1 MKQTSYKIALA
12 ALLVSVSLPAASHAA
27 TLKEALGQA
36 YMANPSLQA
45 ARSQLE
51 ATAEELPSAYAGFL
65 PNVSANYERGR
76 DEQKYGSRTD
86 DNQVK
91 NRQIQATQPI
101 FNGFGSVAEVKRA
114 QNLITAEQ
122 HRLTAVEQEIL
133 SDAVTAYMDVV
144 RAQRVLE
151 LNLSNVQV
159 LTEQLQATKDRFELG
174 ETTRTDVAQ
183 SEARLS
189 RAVSDKTVAEGAL
202 VAAKANYLQ
211 VVGTEPVNVSMP
223 TSLPGIPGTLT
234 ESINLATEHNPNVLF
249 SEYRADA
256 AENDIY
262 IAGSRILPSANVQA
276 IKRKEDGLASF
287 FGSTEREVD
296 SVMFNVNIPL
306 YQSGSEYAQVRQN
319 KRTRE
324 QRNNELQDS
333 RNKAVEQVTR
343 AWENVRT
350 SRATIK
356 STTDAVNAAQIALE
370 GVKQEAELGART
382 VLDILDAEQE
392 LFITRVNLVS
402 AQRNEVIATYSLLA
416 ALGELT
422 AESQQ
427 LDVERYDQ
435 NEYKDK
441 VKYKVIG
448 F

>member
-12 ALLVSVSLPAASHAA
+12 ALLVSVSLPATTHAA

-36 YMANPSLQA
+36 YAANPSLQA

-65 PNVSANYERGR
+65 PSVSANYEHGR

-86 DNQVK
+86 DNQVR

-114 QNLITAEQ
+114 QNLISAEQ
-122 HRLTAVEQEIL
+122 HRLTAVEQEVL

-159 LTEQLQATKDRFELG
+159 LSEQLQATKDRFELG

-189 RAVSDKTVAEGAL
+189 RAVSDKTVAEGTL
-202 VAAKANYLQ
+202 VAAKANYQQ
-211 VVGTEPVNVSMP
+211 VIGTEPVNVSMP
-223 TSLPGIPGTLT
+223 NSLPGIPGTLT
-234 ESINLATEHNPNVLF
+234 ESINLATEHNPNVRF

-276 IKRKEDGLASF
+276 VKRKEDGLASF

-296 SVMFNVNIPL
+296 SLMFNVNIPL

-343 AWENVRT
+343 AWESVRT

-402 AQRNEVIATYSLLA
+402 AQRNEVIATYTLLA